1 MIGIYLCDDDP
12 AVLARIRAALE
23 RKLLIENW
31 DMAVACSVSAPG
43 PLLAALE
50 QNENGGRGIY
60 LLDVEL
66 KDPQYD
72 GFLLG
77 QAIRRLDPH
86 AILVYITSYG
96 ELAGRTFQ
104 YHLEAFDYIVK
115 APDTLEEEVCRCMDA
130 VAARLAAE
138 RRDPKE
144 VFPLRVGEMVRYI
157 PLDDILFFETA
168 PTPHHLLL
176 HTPYSRLDFLGSL
189 NELEAQLGGRF
200 IRVHRAYLAA
210 ADKIEVVDLKQNRLQ
225 VGGRICLLSRAGR
238 AALRARGLC

>member
-1 MIGIYLCDDDP
+1 MIGIHLCDDDP
-12 AVLARIRAALE
+12 AVRARIRAALE

-31 DMAVACSVSAPG
+31 DMAVVCSVGAPG

-50 QNENGGRGIY
+50 ENGGGRGIY

-77 QAIRRLDPH
+77 QAIRRADPH
-86 AILVYITSYG
+86 AILIYITSYG
-96 ELAGRTFQ
+96 ELAGRTFR

-138 RRDPKE
+138 RRSPRE

-157 PLDDILFFETA
+157 PLEDILFFETA

-176 HTPYSRLDFLGSL
+176 HTPYSRLEFPGSL
-189 NELEAQLGGRF
+189 NELEKQLGGRF

-210 ADKIEVVDLKQNRLQ
+210 ADKIEEVDLRQNRLRA
-225 VGGRICLLSRAGR
+225 GGRVCLVSRAGR

>member
-31 DMAVACSVSAPG
+31 DMAVVCCASAPG
-43 PLLAALE
+43 SLLAALE
-50 QNENGGRGIY
+50 RSGGRGIY

-86 AILVYITSYG
+86 AILIYITSYG

-115 APDTLEEEVCRCMDA
+115 SPDTLEEEVCRCMDA
-130 VAARLAAE
+130 AAARLAAE
-138 RRDPKE
+138 KRDPRE
-144 VFPLRVGEMVRYI
+144 VLPLRVGEMVRYI

-176 HTPYSRLDFLGSL
+176 HTPYSRLDLLGSL
-189 NELEAQLGGRF
+189 NELEARLGERF
-200 IRVHRAYLAA
+200 VRVHRAYLAA
-210 ADKIEVVDLKQNRLQ
+210 ADKIEEIDLKQNQLR
-225 VGGRICLLSRAGR
+225 VGGRVCLLSRAGR
-238 AALRARGLC
+238 AALRARGMC